1 LNGELEQSLPVN
13 AAAATATAVS
23 AASTRKLQFSALA
36 RDVLTMGG
44 GTVLAALFNIALV
57 FLIPPILSV
66 EDFGYWRLFLL
77 YVGYTGFLHLGFSDG
92 ALLRWAGKPLSQF
105 HHEIAGS
112 LNFLFWQIFLLIV
125 PGCFFVFLFV
135 PARLK
140 IIGIATLVYALIM
153 NLSALLQ
160 YCLQAARQFRPVAI
174 GTVAPTA
181 VFLFFA
187 LLLHVRRAASFR
199 ALIVFYCVAWAGALL
214 YLWLC
219 VRPLESRGRQA
230 SSLALGKTCIRL
242 GWPVVLANGGFL
254 LVQSAD
260 RLAISSVLPIY
271 DFAIY
276 SLASSMMF
284 VPVTGIAAIYR
295 VFFSH
300 VAAVE
305 HEGRSK
311 VYAHASKFLLLAW
324 SILLP
329 YYFLL
334 EIIVRGFLHKYLDA
348 LPAARILLLGVIFLA
363 GIQILHMSFAYIYEK
378 QRQFLFVTAGALAL
392 SFSVGLLAAYL
403 YHSLIIVAAGQVATL
418 AIWWLV
424 NEWSLRKIT
433 GQRWR
438 DWLLIL
444 VTFLWSTAAFAAA
457 MFYTANP
464 AFRILVYYVILSA
477 CLFITCRPELRIARK
492 LMTRWRVA
500 APRGSET

>member
-1 LNGELEQSLPVN
+1 M
-13 AAAATATAVS
+13 
-23 AASTRKLQFSALA
+23 QFSALA

-44 GTVLAALFNIALV
+44 GTALTAIFNTALV

-105 HHEIAGS
+105 HHEIAGA
-112 LNFLFWQIFLLIV
+112 LNFLFWQILLLIV
-125 PGCFFVFLFV
+125 PGCFFVLLFV
-135 PARLK
+135 PAHLR

-174 GTVAPTA
+174 ATVAPTA

-187 LLLHVRRAASFR
+187 LLLHARRGASFQ

-214 YLWLC
+214 YLWLR
-219 VRPLESRGRQA
+219 VRPLESHGRQA
-230 SSLALGKTCIRL
+230 SSLALGKICIRL

-300 VAAVE
+300 LAAVK

-334 EIIVRGFLHKYLDA
+334 EIIVRKFLHKYVEA
-348 LPAARILLLGVIFLA
+348 LPAARILLLGVIFVA

-378 QRQFLFVTAGALAL
+378 QRQFLLVTGSALVL

-403 YHSLIIVAAGQVATL
+403 YHSLRIVAASQVGTL
-418 AIWWLV
+418 AMWWLV

-433 GQRWR
+433 LQGWR
-438 DWLLIL
+438 DWSLIL

-457 MFYTANP
+457 IFYTANF
-464 AFRILVYYVILSA
+464 AFRILLYYAIVST
-477 CLFITCRPELRIARK
+477 CLVITCRPELQIVQK
-492 LMTRWRVA
+492 LMIRWRGTV
-500 APRGSET
+500 PDGSET